1 MKLIKCII
9 IYSIFLFTT
18 AYSKEK
24 PPFKNILALDKPKA
38 YKEIIFKDRE
48 GNQIDLNLIST
59 ELDSYGKYDSANK
72 YLISQIES
80 KFVIVAMKNEK
91 VIKDMNVSELV
102 VETSKNFGG
111 GASKDQVLSV
121 GGGPN
126 DYSIDENLKYVKE
139 SIDYGERYVG
149 LALKKQSINS
159 AYAYKVLD
167 SKSLDVLDEIKQS
180 LIDHEI
186 DEIVI
191 GYPIGLNSH
200 QTRMSNVVDEFIE
213 NDLKSIT
220 TIPIHKVDERM
231 TSKLTNDKTI
241 RNDDLA
247 ALEILNS
254 HLKND

>member
-1 MKLIKCII
+1 M
-9 IYSIFLFTT
+9 
-18 AYSKEK
+18 
-24 PPFKNILALDKPKA
+24 KNIIA
-38 YKEIIFKDRE
+38 
-48 GNQIDLNLIST
+48 
-59 ELDSYGKYDSANK
+59 
-72 YLISQIES
+72 
-80 KFVIVAMKNEK
+80 
-91 VIKDMNVSELV
+91 
-102 VETSKNFGG
+102 
-111 GASKDQVLSV
+111 
-121 GGGPN
+121 
-126 DYSIDENLKYVKE
+126 
-139 SIDYGERYVG
+139 IDYGERYVG
-149 LALKKQSINS
+149 LALKKQSLNS

>member
-1 MKLIKCII
+1 M
-9 IYSIFLFTT
+9 
-18 AYSKEK
+18 
-24 PPFKNILALDKPKA
+24 KNIIA
-38 YKEIIFKDRE
+38 
-48 GNQIDLNLIST
+48 
-59 ELDSYGKYDSANK
+59 
-72 YLISQIES
+72 
-80 KFVIVAMKNEK
+80 
-91 VIKDMNVSELV
+91 
-102 VETSKNFGG
+102 
-111 GASKDQVLSV
+111 
-121 GGGPN
+121 
-126 DYSIDENLKYVKE
+126 
-139 SIDYGERYVG
+139 IDYGERYVG

-191 GYPIGLNSH
+191 GYPIGLNAN
-200 QTRMSNVVDEFIE
+200 QTRMSNAVDEFIE

-220 TIPIHKVDERM
+220 TVPIHKVDERM

>member
-1 MKLIKCII
+1 M
-9 IYSIFLFTT
+9 
-18 AYSKEK
+18 
-24 PPFKNILALDKPKA
+24 KNIIA
-38 YKEIIFKDRE
+38 
-48 GNQIDLNLIST
+48 
-59 ELDSYGKYDSANK
+59 
-72 YLISQIES
+72 
-80 KFVIVAMKNEK
+80 
-91 VIKDMNVSELV
+91 
-102 VETSKNFGG
+102 
-111 GASKDQVLSV
+111 
-121 GGGPN
+121 
-126 DYSIDENLKYVKE
+126 
-139 SIDYGERYVG
+139 IDYGERYVG

-200 QTRMSNVVDEFIE
+200 QTRMSIVVDEFIE

>member
-1 MKLIKCII
+1 M
-9 IYSIFLFTT
+9 
-18 AYSKEK
+18 
-24 PPFKNILALDKPKA
+24 KNIIA
-38 YKEIIFKDRE
+38 
-48 GNQIDLNLIST
+48 
-59 ELDSYGKYDSANK
+59 
-72 YLISQIES
+72 
-80 KFVIVAMKNEK
+80 
-91 VIKDMNVSELV
+91 
-102 VETSKNFGG
+102 
-111 GASKDQVLSV
+111 
-121 GGGPN
+121 
-126 DYSIDENLKYVKE
+126 
-139 SIDYGERYVG
+139 IDYGERYVG

-167 SKSLDVLDEIKQS
+167 SKSLDVLNEIKQS

-191 GYPIGLNSH
+191 GYPIGLNSQ

-231 TSKLTNDKTI
+231 TSKLTNDNSV

-254 HLKND
+254 YLKI

>member
-1 MKLIKCII
+1 M
-9 IYSIFLFTT
+9 
-18 AYSKEK
+18 
-24 PPFKNILALDKPKA
+24 KNIIA
-38 YKEIIFKDRE
+38 
-48 GNQIDLNLIST
+48 
-59 ELDSYGKYDSANK
+59 
-72 YLISQIES
+72 
-80 KFVIVAMKNEK
+80 
-91 VIKDMNVSELV
+91 
-102 VETSKNFGG
+102 
-111 GASKDQVLSV
+111 
-121 GGGPN
+121 
-126 DYSIDENLKYVKE
+126 
-139 SIDYGERYVG
+139 IDYGERYVG

-200 QTRMSNVVDEFIE
+200 QTRMSKVVDEFIE

-220 TIPIHKVDERM
+220 TVPIHKVDERM
-231 TSKLTNDKTI
+231 TSKLTNDNSI

>member
-1 MKLIKCII
+1 V
-9 IYSIFLFTT
+9 
-18 AYSKEK
+18 
-24 PPFKNILALDKPKA
+24 KNIIA
-38 YKEIIFKDRE
+38 
-48 GNQIDLNLIST
+48 
-59 ELDSYGKYDSANK
+59 
-72 YLISQIES
+72 
-80 KFVIVAMKNEK
+80 
-91 VIKDMNVSELV
+91 
-102 VETSKNFGG
+102 
-111 GASKDQVLSV
+111 
-121 GGGPN
+121 
-126 DYSIDENLKYVKE
+126 
-139 SIDYGERYVG
+139 IDYGERYVG
-149 LALKKQSINS
+149 LALKKQSLNA

-167 SKSLDVLDEIKQS
+167 SKSLDVLHEIKQS

-191 GYPIGLNSH
+191 GYPIGLNTQ

-231 TSKLTNDKTI
+231 TSKLTNDKTV

>member
-1 MKLIKCII
+1 M
-9 IYSIFLFTT
+9 
-18 AYSKEK
+18 
-24 PPFKNILALDKPKA
+24 KNIIA
-38 YKEIIFKDRE
+38 
-48 GNQIDLNLIST
+48 
-59 ELDSYGKYDSANK
+59 
-72 YLISQIES
+72 
-80 KFVIVAMKNEK
+80 
-91 VIKDMNVSELV
+91 
-102 VETSKNFGG
+102 
-111 GASKDQVLSV
+111 
-121 GGGPN
+121 
-126 DYSIDENLKYVKE
+126 
-139 SIDYGERYVG
+139 IDYGERYVG

-200 QTRMSNVVDEFIE
+200 QTRMSYVVDEFIE